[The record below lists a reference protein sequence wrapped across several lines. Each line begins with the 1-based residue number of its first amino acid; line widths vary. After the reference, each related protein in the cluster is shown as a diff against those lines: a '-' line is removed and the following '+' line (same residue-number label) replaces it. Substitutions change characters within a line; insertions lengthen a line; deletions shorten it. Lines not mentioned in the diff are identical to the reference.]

1 MWKKPL
7 LRINYKGI
15 TLLETLISLAV
26 FSISFVGIISL
37 IGFAKKNIKH
47 GMNKEFVT
55 LEAKNLL
62 ENVSFYII
70 STTEFPNIID
80 DIMYKIYPNNCVKDN
95 AITFK
100 NLSND
105 TILVIQYSQNN
116 PSSYVN
122 ILKFIQ
128 FNEQDKIIKLWEKVG
143 KLILKEM
150 SNQNTITFNKK
161 LFKNNKLYLSTR
173 CHSVPWLHIKI
184 STKPTYFKSIY
195 TKQL

>member
-62 ENVSFYII
+62 ENVSFYEELKSIDKHNLNDCINKKNSLDQII
-70 STTEFPNIID
+70 LNKVNYCQRFRNKFGVSQSNQINELEVSKYDEKARIAKIKIQNKTT
-80 DIMYKIYPNNCVKDN
+80 
-95 AITFK
+95 K
-100 NLSND
+100 NLY
-105 TILVIQYSQNN
+105 VYS
-116 PSSYVN
+116 
-122 ILKFIQ
+122 
-128 FNEQDKIIKLWEKVG
+128 KIFTPK
-143 KLILKEM
+143 
-150 SNQNTITFNKK
+150 
-161 LFKNNKLYLSTR
+161 
-173 CHSVPWLHIKI
+173 
-184 STKPTYFKSIY
+184 
-195 TKQL
+195 